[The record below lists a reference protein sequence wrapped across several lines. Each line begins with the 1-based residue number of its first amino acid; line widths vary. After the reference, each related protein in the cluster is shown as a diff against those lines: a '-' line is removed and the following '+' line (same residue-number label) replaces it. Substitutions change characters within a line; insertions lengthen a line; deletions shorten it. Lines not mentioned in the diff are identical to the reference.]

1 MTRTRIISLI
11 LFCLYI
17 IAVGYLCFAKPD
29 DMPSVEISFF
39 GLPIDKV
46 AHFLMFLP
54 FPLLAFLTF
63 DTEDSKAG
71 RRTLLMLG
79 IVAAGIAGAALTEF
93 IQGYL
98 AYRSEDAFDLL
109 SDCMGLGTGVIAVI
123 IYLIFRKFR

>member
-1 MTRTRIISLI
+1 MARRQIPYIII
-11 LFCLYI
+11 FCLYI
-17 IAVGYLCFAKPD
+17 AAVLYLCFAKPD
-29 DMPSVEISFF
+29 DVPSIEISFF

-46 AHFLMFLP
+46 AHFLMFIP

-71 RRTLLMLG
+71 RRTLLLLG
-79 IVAAGIAGAALTEF
+79 VVAAGIAVAALTEL

-109 SDCMGLGTGVIAVI
+109 ADSIGLGAGVAVVI
-123 IYLIFRKFR
+123 IYLIIRKLR

>member
-29 DMPSVEISFF
+29 DIPSVEISFF

-71 RRTLLMLG
+71 RRTLLLLG
-79 IVAAGIAGAALTEF
+79 VVAAGIAVAALTEL

-109 SDCMGLGTGVIAVI
+109 ADSIGLGAGIAVVI
-123 IYLIFRKFR
+123 IYLIIRRLR

>member
-29 DMPSVEISFF
+29 DIPSVEISFF

-71 RRTLLMLG
+71 RRTLLLLG
-79 IVAAGIAGAALTEF
+79 IVAAGIALAALTEF

-98 AYRSEDAFDLL
+98 AYRSEDTFDLL